1 MGDWMAVVCLIDMI
15 MNDNTHIS
23 NNWLIDWW
31 WCMNAYIPMTDWYW
45 LIDDG
50 INITVRRMKLIDDG
64 TNNMKLDTNIWLMD
78 VWLIDDGINAIN
90 SIIRRIYIRR
100 MKLNDDGIV

>member
-1 MGDWMAVVCLIDMI
+1 MWLWTTIHVYPMIDGLMMMHECIYSNDWLVLID
-15 MNDNTHIS
+15 
-23 NNWLIDWW
+23 WLID
-31 WCMNAYIPMTDWYW
+31 N
-45 LIDDG
+45 G
-50 INITVRRMKLIDDG
+50 INITARCMKLIDDG